1 VRHERLWPAHLLAL
15 LLLISCDKTPT
26 STDSPTPSQEATID
40 ETVSQLETAAH
51 GEPFDIAEVFFE
63 FNTTDDD
70 LGFQLFL
77 DAEGW
82 RRVTLHNPS
91 DNRLLQVLADG
102 PLANLGITE
111 LRFESAEP
119 SPQAVLRRFP
129 NGIDGKAFYQQR
141 APDDVPPVVRVE
153 TVRNDEGEEQAR
165 IIGGDL
171 LTLLKR
177 YDAAERALNTAVRL
191 SSERGDTRLERSTL
205 RSVGLLRWHQDRHLE
220 ALEIAQKALAFD
232 RAFGDT
238 RSIIGDLSNVER
250 VLVGLDVRPRA

>member
-129 NGIDGKAFYQQR
+129 PGDYVLRGQTVEGGSLVSR
-141 APDDVPPVVRVE
+141 A
-153 TVRNDEGEEQAR
+153 
-165 IIGGDL
+165 
-171 LTLLKR
+171 
-177 YDAAERALNTAVRL
+177 RL
-191 SSERGDTRLERSTL
+191 SHNFAPAPTFTPRNGQLVDRRRTVVKWNAPRSEAVEVIIEQEDMGEVFDVTVTGLIDRLTIPPQFLRPGREYKIEVLSIAENGNRTIAESTFRTRR
-205 RSVGLLRWHQDRHLE
+205 
-220 ALEIAQKALAFD
+220 
-232 RAFGDT
+232 
-238 RSIIGDLSNVER
+238 
-250 VLVGLDVRPRA
+250 